1 MALNSR
7 ELSEFVLH
15 VLDEKKADDL
25 SCIPVA
31 EKTSLADYFVMASA
45 NTPTHVK
52 ALADELIYRLKQDYD
67 IQALGVEGFETG
79 RWVLLD
85 LGSVIVHIM
94 HKQERSFYNLEK
106 FWEGKEGEYLSPL
119 DSESRESSLS

>member
-52 ALADELIYRLKQDYD
+52 ALADEVIYRLKQDYD
-67 IQALGVEGFETG
+67 IQPLGVEGFETG
-79 RWVLLD
+79 RWVLVD

-106 FWEGKEGEYLSPL
+106 FWEGKEGENLSPL
-119 DSESRESSLS
+119 DKENQEDA

>member
-7 ELSEFVLH
+7 ELCEFVLH

-106 FWEGKEGEYLSPL
+106 FWEGKEGENLSPL
-119 DSESRESSLS
+119 DSESQESSLS